1 MSRSSPVLSAGLNE
15 KDAVIGIITRV
26 SRPLNVLFL
35 MDSKDVLAFPNF
47 DDRSFLVR
55 RSKVAQY
62 NRTMVK
68 IVISTGVKS

>member
-1 MSRSSPVLSAGLNE
+1 MH
-15 KDAVIGIITRV
+15 
-26 SRPLNVLFL
+26 
-35 MDSKDVLAFPNF
+35 SKGVLAFPNF
-47 DDRSFLVR
+47 DDRSFLAR

>member
-1 MSRSSPVLSAGLNE
+1 
-15 KDAVIGIITRV
+15 
-26 SRPLNVLFL
+26 

-47 DDRSFLVR
+47 DDRSFLAR

-62 NRTMVK
+62 NRTMVR